1 MVKYFMPQKPVNATR
16 VKVKLIKSLLRQ
28 LKPNSQTNILLQVWQ
43 LQNFASQCISAGTWD
58 TLLSHNNLVS
68 ELLRLELIAKVNDNP
83 LIKKG
88 TGRSIICT
96 NYKLTDKGIQLLANY
111 LQANPRA
118 VKFYKPGLKTL

>member
-1 MVKYFMPQKPVNATR
+1 MPQKPVNTTR
-16 VKVKLIKSLLRQ
+16 VKVKLTKSLSQQLR
-28 LKPNSQTNILLQVWQ
+28 PNSQTNTLLQVWQ

-58 TLLSHNNLVS
+58 TFLSHTNLVS

-88 TGRSIICT
+88 TGRSIIYT
-96 NYKLTDKGIQLLANY
+96 NHKLTDKGIQLLANY

-118 VKFYKPGLKTL
+118 LKFYKPRLKTL

>member
-1 MVKYFMPQKPVNATR
+1 MPEYFMPQKPVGTTR
-16 VKVKLIKSLLRQ
+16 VEVKLTKSLLQQ

-43 LQNFASQCISAGTWD
+43 LQDFASQCISAGTWD

-88 TGRSIICT
+88 TGRSIIYT
-96 NYKLTDKGIQLLANY
+96 NHKLTDKGIQLLANY

-118 VKFYKPGLKTL
+118 VKFYKLGLKTL